1 MREREYDWK
10 TLLEFVDF
18 WAQRRDAGAICRAA
32 EILMGCRYDDEYEDL
47 EWENYPREH
56 EMVAQII
63 CFRYPLQALRRML
76 YITEKLCEWS
86 ENEES
91 LMENEQLLESVMH
104 ALPIEQHIQLLK
116 EYSPTLE
123 RFEGEF
129 PRRLIG
135 VTLCGVAC
143 SRLAKDKDRNEL
155 LESVKALLRTALT
168 DDHPD
173 VRYHAARAAFKV
185 FSGDELKAVFEQAM
199 RDDHEFVRMVAYFRV
214 PRLESELKEW
224 ATARLIEAATWDN
237 ENIPEIAEVLMEVW
251 GVETLARL
259 YDLHESGEPKMRECA
274 LRLMRIVRSFHT
286 SGAELFRD
294 VESIAKQ
301 TKRAMRLLGVE

>member
-1 MREREYDWK
+1 MREREYAWK

-18 WAQRRDAGAICRAA
+18 WAQRRDASAICRAA
-32 EILMGCRYDDEYEDL
+32 EVLMGCRYDDEYEDL

-76 YITEKLCEWS
+76 HITEKLCGWS
-86 ENEES
+86 ENDES

-143 SRLAKDKDRNEL
+143 SRLAKDKNRNEL

-173 VRYHAARAAFKV
+173 VRYHAVRAAFEV

-214 PRLESELKEW
+214 PRLDGELREW

-237 ENIPEIAEVLMEVW
+237 ENIDEIAEVLMEVW

-259 YDLHESGEPKMRECA
+259 YDLHESGELKMRECA
-274 LRLMRIVRSFHT
+274 LRLMRIVRSFRT
-286 SGAELFRD
+286 FGAGLARD